1 MKSSLLFILA
11 FFTFQCLAQ
20 AQIITTVAGG
30 GTGGLG
36 DGGQATAAELYAPTG
51 VAVDVVG
58 NLYITDRENNRI
70 RKINTSGI
78 ITTIAGTGV
87 AGYTGDGGPATLA
100 TLNKPYGII
109 LDAAGNILFSE
120 VNNSCIRKISTDGII
135 STVAGTGVGG
145 YNGDGIP
152 ATAAQLSGAGGIA
165 IDISGNIYISDLD
178 NHRIRK
184 VTPSGEIVTIA
195 GTGIAGYSGNN
206 GPATAAQLN
215 EPQGVA
221 LDGVGNIYFT
231 DFGNNRIRKIDLS
244 GTISTIA
251 GGSSG
256 YSGDGG
262 PATAAKLRNP
272 IGICV
277 SATGDIY
284 FTEAF
289 NHCVREIKTSGIINT
304 IAGTGFSGFAGDGFP
319 ATTAKLKSPTGVT
332 MDAYGNLYIADWGN
346 NRIRT
351 LKVPTKVS
359 EVGKA
364 NAHILLYPNPS
375 DGNFTIKIATKFT
388 DHADII
394 VTDMAG
400 KKVKEFSVVANDPI
414 QMELNA
420 PPGVYILSVVVQ
432 GMLCAEKLTI
442 LK

>member
-277 SATGDIY
+277 SATSDIY
-284 FTEAF
+284 FTEAW
-289 NHCVREIKTSGIINT
+289 NHCVREINTSGIINT
-304 IAGTGFSGFAGDGFP
+304 IAGTGAGGFAGDGFA
-319 ATTAKLKSPTGVT
+319 ATTAKLQSPTGVT
-332 MDAYGNLYIADWGN
+332 IDAYGNLYIADWGN

-351 LKVPTKVS
+351 LKVPTMVP

-364 NAHILLYPNPS
+364 KARLLLYPNPS
-375 DGNFTIKIATKFT
+375 DGNFSVSVSTDRIEEVEIVVIDVLGKIVLRESGKSNSTIPVSVAQGAGTYFV
-388 DHADII
+388 HA
-394 VTDMAG
+394 VTSG
-400 KKVKEFSVVANDPI
+400 GEQHS
-414 QMELNA
+414 E
-420 PPGVYILSVVVQ
+420 VVVVR
-432 GMLCAEKLTI
+432 
-442 LK
+442 